1 MIFEAILF
9 GKFKRTIDQ
18 QAAEIRMLN
27 SQLQV
32 RNGEVE
38 ELTKELHRTLA
49 AADRQAILLNQR
61 AETDSVIR
69 RDLIRA
75 IGKMMANGS
84 SDYIGVPDV
93 PPEVLFDVI
102 AQAVHT
108 MKDRGIEPVAVV
120 MSAVQIAMAAHHAGE
135 LVASTNANADHDE
148 LRIFGLP
155 VVRK

>member
-38 ELTKELHRTLA
+38 ELTKELQRTRA
-49 AADRQAILLNQR
+49 AADRQAVQMNERHNKAR
-61 AETDSVIR
+61 AER
-69 RDLIRA
+69 RGLIKA
-75 IGKMMANGS
+75 IGGLIAKS
-84 SDYIGVPDV
+84 SHDHIVAPELPNESLIEVIGEGCLALQQRGVN
-93 PPEVLFDVI
+93 PEGVVLSID
-102 AQAVHT
+102 
-108 MKDRGIEPVAVV
+108 
-120 MSAVQIAMAAHHAGE
+120 QIAMLRNELPQVFQLTENGE
-135 LVASTNANADHDE
+135 KC
-148 LRIFGLP
+148 RIFGFP